1 MELIWIKTK
10 TFALKVWEFIKL
22 YGKEIIFIVLI
33 IYAFVL
39 VKSKTKL
46 IEQLLEERKQVRKA
60 HQENIA
66 RLTQQIEIEQAAR
79 RKIESDYQTLIERI
93 NKEHNDEIKRIA
105 AVKEEEIK
113 ALIKKHQNNP
123 VLMAQ
128 SINSIFGIPVMPV
141 PEQRQDWEPN
151 E

>member
-1 MELIWIKTK
+1 MWIKTK

-22 YGKEIIFIVLI
+22 YGKEVLFIALI
-33 IYAFVL
+33 AYAFVL
-39 VKSKTKL
+39 VKNKSNV
-46 IEQLLEERKQVRKA
+46 IEQLLAEREQARKA
-60 HQENIA
+60 HQENIS
-66 RLTQQIEIEQAAR
+66 RLTQQIEVEQAAR

-105 AVKEEEIK
+105 AVKEEDIK

-128 SINSIFGIPVMPV
+128 TINQIFGIPIMPI